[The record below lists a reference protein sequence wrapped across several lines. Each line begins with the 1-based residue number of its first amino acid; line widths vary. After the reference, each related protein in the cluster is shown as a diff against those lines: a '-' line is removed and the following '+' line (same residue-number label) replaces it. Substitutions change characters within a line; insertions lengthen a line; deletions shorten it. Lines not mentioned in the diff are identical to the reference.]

1 MKYARPFRYFCNK
14 SQHQLNTD
22 VDTERNVDHYQVH
35 DVTFGPDQLVNQLV
49 NADYQPSLKNF
60 CSAS

>member
-22 VDTERNVDHYQVH
+22 VDTERNVDHHQVH
-35 DVTFGPDQLVNQLV
+35 DVTFGPDQLV